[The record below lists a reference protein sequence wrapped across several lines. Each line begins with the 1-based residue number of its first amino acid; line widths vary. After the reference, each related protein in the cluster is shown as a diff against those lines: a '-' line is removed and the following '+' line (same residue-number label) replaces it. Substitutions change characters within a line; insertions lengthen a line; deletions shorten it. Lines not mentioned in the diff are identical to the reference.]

1 MTSTFYERTSAS
13 STSKWTSAF
22 SIRSSTSNTLKRT
35 SSFSELHR
43 RTSSMSRSFET
54 SRSLLTTRSMSRF
67 STMLV
72 NDRLRSDLNV
82 NDLEMVVLIV
92 YIQIQTSTIFKSSWK
107 SSTFRLKLRRSPN
120 RAVNVLFDRVSIQTF
135 TNYVIRSR
143 STSSIRSLASTS
155 CVR

>member
-1 MTSTFYERTSAS
+1 MRCRDQTKTKPRLTAWVITF
-13 STSKWTSAF
+13 
-22 SIRSSTSNTLKRT
+22 
-35 SSFSELHR
+35 SFSELHLT
-43 RTSSMSRSFET
+43 TSALSRSFGR